1 LHHERLRSAGGAAF
15 VVANHLEKI
24 AMMTFGAPIWF
35 WALAVIPV
43 LALFFARA
51 EQRGV
56 ERLREFVSPRLLP
69 QLAATVNRGRRV
81 LRFGLLMLGLAF
93 AIVSLAR
100 PQWGYIYEDV
110 KRKGLD
116 LLFAVD
122 TSRSMLS
129 NDVQPNRLERVKL
142 AAQDL
147 VNQLQG
153 DRVGLIAFAGRAF
166 LQAPLTIDYEAEVE
180 SINDLDTKTIPE
192 GGTNISEAI
201 NLALNTFGKSAAGN
215 RALIIFTDGEDLSGD
230 AAKMAKAAA
239 DAGVRIFTVGVGTP
253 QGSLIPVTSDD
264 GGTAFV
270 KDSAGQVVKSKLDE
284 KRLREIAQ
292 ATGGFYLHL
301 DDGPRTMSQ
310 LYSQGLANMKAADI
324 DARLGRRPIER
335 YEWPLGGAM
344 LALTMSI
351 LIGERKRVRVRAR
364 VPRWSKIAVPA
375 TALILIF
382 ARPAF
387 GAATGLNLYREG
399 KYNDAYKSFQ
409 DDLQLHPDSSQKEK
423 IEFDAGAAAFKM
435 GDYNKALQ
443 SFSNALLSPDK
454 GLQENSHFNLGR
466 TLEDRADMDQTN
478 ETTLKDLTDAASHYE
493 STLRLNPKNEAAKAN
508 LEEVRKK
515 IERLKQHPK
524 QKPTPP
530 PQQQNKKDKNQQQNG
545 GEQNQD
551 QQQSQSQSSSGKDQN
566 QQQQQ
571 QQNQQAQSQNQSGS
585 SQSKNSQDKSNRAQA
600 KNEPQKNQQPQAGE
614 TPSPSPGKGKDQ
626 QQANQ
631 PSPSPGKGE
640 NKNAQASP
648 SPSAGEQDRQSGRDQ
663 EQPEESPSPGGG
675 EDQMPPP
682 SPGEG
687 EGGEG
692 SASPSATPTSSPQK
706 KLAGEIKGANG
717 DQQPQNP
724 QNAAQLAEAESEKEG
739 QMSEKQAELLLKSMK
754 DEEQRVQLDE
764 RKVRRRVYND
774 W

>member
-1 LHHERLRSAGGAAF
+1 MS
-15 VVANHLEKI
+15 
-24 AMMTFGAPIWF
+24 FGAPIWF
-35 WALAVIPV
+35 WALLAIPV
-43 LALFFARA
+43 LAVLFARA

-56 ERLREFVSPRLLP
+56 TKLREFVSPRLLP
-69 QLAATVNRGRRV
+69 QLAAAVNRSRRV
-81 LRFGLLMLGLAF
+81 LRFALVMLGLAL

-166 LQAPLTIDYEAEVE
+166 LQAPLTIDYEAAVE

-201 NLALNTFGKSAAGN
+201 NLAVNTFGKSAAGN
-215 RALIIFTDGEDLSGD
+215 RALIIFTDGEELNGD
-230 AAKMAKAAA
+230 AAKTAKSAA

-253 QGSLIPVTSDD
+253 QGSLIPINSDD

-284 KRLREIAQ
+284 KRLHEIAQ
-292 ATGGFYLHL
+292 ISGGFYLHL

-335 YEWPLGGAM
+335 YEWPLGAAM

-351 LIGERKRVRVRAR
+351 LIGERKKVHVRAR
-364 VPRWSKIAVPA
+364 SPRWSKIAVPA
-375 TALILIF
+375 TALLFIF
-382 ARPAF
+382 AGPVF
-387 GAATGLNLYREG
+387 GTATGLNLYREG
-399 KYNDAYKSFQ
+399 KYNDAYQSFQ
-409 DDLQLHPDSSQKEK
+409 QDLNSHPDSSEKEK

-443 SFSNALLSPDK
+443 SFSDSLLSSDK
-454 GLQENSHFNLGR
+454 ALQENSHFNLGR
-466 TLEDRADMDQTN
+466 TLEDRADKDETN
-478 ETTLKDLTDAASHYE
+478 DNTLKDLTDAASHYE

-545 GEQNQD
+545 DQNQD
-551 QQQSQSQSSSGKDQN
+551 QQQSQSSSGKDQN

-571 QQNQQAQSQNQSGS
+571 QNQQAQSQNQPGS
-585 SQSKNSQDKSNRAQA
+585 SQSKNSQDKSNQAQA
-600 KNEPQKNQQPQAGE
+600 KNEPQKNQQPQPGE
-614 TPSPSPGKGKDQ
+614 SPSPSPGKGQ
-626 QQANQ
+626 QQTNQ
-631 PSPSPGKGE
+631 PSPAPGKGE
-640 NKNAQASP
+640 NKNALVTA
-648 SPSAGEQDRQSGRDQ
+648 SPSAGGQDRRSSRNQ

-675 EDQMPPP
+675 EDQMPSP

-687 EGGEG
+687 EGEGEN
-692 SASPSATPTSSPQK
+692 ATPSATPTSSPQK

-717 DQQPQNP
+717 DKQPESPQQ
-724 QNAAQLAEAESEKEG
+724 AAQLGGAEPEKEG

-764 RKVRRRVYND
+764 RKLRRHVYND

>member
-1 LHHERLRSAGGAAF
+1 MIS
-15 VVANHLEKI
+15 
-24 AMMTFGAPIWF
+24 FGASIWF

-43 LALFFARA
+43 LALLFARA
-51 EQRGV
+51 EQRGTA
-56 ERLREFVSPRLLP
+56 RLREFVSPRLLP
-69 QLAATVNRGRRV
+69 QLAATVNRSRRL

-100 PQWGYIYEDV
+100 PQWGYIYEGV

-166 LQAPLTIDYEAEVE
+166 LQAPLTIDYEAAVE

-201 NLALNTFGKSAAGN
+201 NLALSTFGKSAAGN
-215 RALIIFTDGEDLSGD
+215 RALIIFTDGEELSGD

-239 DAGVRIFTVGVGTP
+239 DAGVKIFTVGVGTP
-253 QGSLIPVTSDD
+253 QGSLIPVTSDE

-335 YEWPLGGAM
+335 YEWALGAAM

-351 LIGERKRVRVRAR
+351 LIGERKRVRVRNGG
-364 VPRWSKIAVPA
+364 PRWSKIAVPA

-387 GAATGLNLYREG
+387 GTATGLNLYREG

-409 DDLQLHPDSSQKEK
+409 EDLQSHPDSSQREK

-435 GDYNKALQ
+435 SDYNKALQ

-454 GLQENSHFNLGR
+454 GLQESSHFNLGR

-508 LEEVRKK
+508 LEEVKKK

-530 PQQQNKKDKNQQQNG
+530 PQQQNQKDKNQQQNG

-551 QQQSQSQSSSGKDQN
+551 QQSQSQSSSGKDQN
-566 QQQQQ
+566 QNQQQQ
-571 QQNQQAQSQNQSGS
+571 QDQQAQSQNQSGS
-585 SQSKNSQDKSNRAQA
+585 SQNQKSQDKSNQAQA

-614 TPSPSPGKGKDQ
+614 TPSPSPSQGKDQ
-626 QQANQ
+626 QQGNQ
-631 PSPSPGKGE
+631 PSPSPSPGKGE
-640 NKNAQASP
+640 NKNSQATP
-648 SPSAGEQDRQSGRDQ
+648 SPSAGKQDRQSARDQ
-663 EQPEESPSPGGG
+663 EQPQESPSPGGG
-675 EDQMPPP
+675 EDQLPSP

-687 EGGEG
+687 EGEGENATP
-692 SASPSATPTSSPQK
+692 SASPTSSPQK

-724 QNAAQLAEAESEKEG
+724 QNAAEFAEAEPEKEG

-764 RKVRRRVYND
+764 RKVRRHVYND

>member
-1 LHHERLRSAGGAAF
+1 MS
-15 VVANHLEKI
+15 
-24 AMMTFGAPIWF
+24 FGAPIWF
-35 WALAVIPV
+35 WALLAIPV
-43 LALFFARA
+43 LAVLFARA

-56 ERLREFVSPRLLP
+56 TKLREFVSPRLLP
-69 QLAATVNRGRRV
+69 QLAATVNRSRRV
-81 LRFGLLMLGLAF
+81 LRFALLMLGLAL

-166 LQAPLTIDYEAEVE
+166 LQAPLTIDYEAAVE

-201 NLALNTFGKSAAGN
+201 NLAVNTFGKSAAGN
-215 RALIIFTDGEDLSGD
+215 RALIIFTDGEELNGD
-230 AAKMAKAAA
+230 AAKTAKSAA

-253 QGSLIPVTSDD
+253 QGSLIPINSDD

-284 KRLREIAQ
+284 KRLHEIAQ
-292 ATGGFYLHL
+292 ISGGFYLHL

-324 DARLGRRPIER
+324 DARLGRKPIER
-335 YEWPLGGAM
+335 YEWPLGAAM

-351 LIGERKRVRVRAR
+351 LIGERKKVHVRAR
-364 VPRWSKIAVPA
+364 SPRWSKIAVPA
-375 TALILIF
+375 TALLFIF
-382 ARPAF
+382 AGPVF
-387 GAATGLNLYREG
+387 GTATGLNLYREG
-399 KYNDAYKSFQ
+399 KYNDAYQSFQ
-409 DDLQLHPDSSQKEK
+409 QDLNSHPDSSEKEK

-443 SFSNALLSPDK
+443 SFSDSLLSSDK
-454 GLQENSHFNLGR
+454 ALQENSHFNLGR
-466 TLEDRADMDQTN
+466 TLEDRADMDETN
-478 ETTLKDLTDAASHYE
+478 DNTLKDLTDAASHYE

-545 GEQNQD
+545 GGKNQD
-551 QQQSQSQSSSGKDQN
+551 QQQSQSQSSSGKDQSQQ

-585 SQSKNSQDKSNRAQA
+585 TKNSQDKSNQAQA
-600 KNEPQKNQQPQAGE
+600 KNEPQKNQQSQAGE
-614 TPSPSPGKGKDQ
+614 TPSPTPGKDQ
-626 QQANQ
+626 QQASQ

-640 NKNAQASP
+640 NKNASATP
-648 SPSAGEQDRQSGRDQ
+648 SPSAGGQDRQSGRDQ

-675 EDQMPPP
+675 DDQKPSP

-687 EGGEG
+687 EDEGEN
-692 SASPSATPTSSPQK
+692 ATPSATPTSSPQG

-717 DQQPQNP
+717 DQPPQNP
-724 QNAAQLAEAESEKEG
+724 QNAAQLAEAEPEKGG

-764 RKVRRRVYND
+764 RRVRRHVYND

>member
-1 LHHERLRSAGGAAF
+1 M
-15 VVANHLEKI
+15 N
-24 AMMTFGAPIWF
+24 FGAPQWF
-35 WALAVIPV
+35 WALAVLPLLIG
-43 LALFFARA
+43 LYIRA
-51 EQRGV
+51 ER
-56 ERLREFVSPRLLP
+56 RSALHLREFVSPRLLP
-69 QLAATVNRGRRV
+69 QLAGNVDRMRRAI
-81 LRFGLLMLGLAF
+81 RFGFVLL
-93 AIVSLAR
+93 SLALAITALAKPR
-100 PQWGYIYEDV
+100 WGYTYEDL
-110 KRKGLD
+110 KRRGLD
-116 LLFAVD
+116 LLFAID

-129 NDVQPNRLERVKL
+129 NVVAPNRLERVKL

-147 VNQLQG
+147 ITELQG
-153 DRVGLIAFAGRAF
+153 DRAGLIAFAGRAF
-166 LQAPLTIDYEAEVE
+166 LQAPLTIDYEAAVE

-201 NLALNTFGKSAAGN
+201 NLAVKTFGKSAAGN
-215 RALIIFTDGEDLSGD
+215 RALIIFTDGEELNGD
-230 AAKMAKAAA
+230 AAKTAKSAA

-253 QGSLIPVTSDD
+253 QGSLIPLKSDD

-292 ATGGFYLHL
+292 ATGGFYLNL
-301 DDGPRTMSQ
+301 DDGPRKMSQ
-310 LYSQGLANMKAADI
+310 LYAQGLASMTAADI

-335 YEWPLGGAM
+335 YEWPLGAAI

-351 LIGERKRVRVRAR
+351 LIGERKRVRARAR
-364 VPRWSKIAVPA
+364 VPQWSKIAVPA
-375 TALILIF
+375 TALLLIF

-409 DDLQLHPDSSQKEK
+409 EDLQSHPDSSQKEK

-508 LEEVRKK
+508 LEEVKKK

-545 GEQNQD
+545 GGQNQD
-551 QQQSQSQSSSGKDQN
+551 QKQSQSQSSSGKDQSQQ

-571 QQNQQAQSQNQSGS
+571 QQN
-585 SQSKNSQDKSNRAQA
+585 
-600 KNEPQKNQQPQAGE
+600 
-614 TPSPSPGKGKDQ
+614 
-626 QQANQ
+626 
-631 PSPSPGKGE
+631 
-640 NKNAQASP
+640 
-648 SPSAGEQDRQSGRDQ
+648 
-663 EQPEESPSPGGG
+663 
-675 EDQMPPP
+675 
-682 SPGEG
+682 
-687 EGGEG
+687 
-692 SASPSATPTSSPQK
+692 
-706 KLAGEIKGANG
+706 
-717 DQQPQNP
+717 
-724 QNAAQLAEAESEKEG
+724 
-739 QMSEKQAELLLKSMK
+739 
-754 DEEQRVQLDE
+754 
-764 RKVRRRVYND
+764 
-774 W
+774 

>member
-1 LHHERLRSAGGAAF
+1 MS
-15 VVANHLEKI
+15 
-24 AMMTFGAPIWF
+24 FGAPIWF
-35 WALAVIPV
+35 WALLAIPV
-43 LALFFARA
+43 LAVLFARA

-56 ERLREFVSPRLLP
+56 TKLREFVSPRLLP
-69 QLAATVNRGRRV
+69 QLAATVNRSRRV
-81 LRFGLLMLGLAF
+81 LRFALLMLGLAL

-166 LQAPLTIDYEAEVE
+166 LQAPLTIDYEAAVE

-201 NLALNTFGKSAAGN
+201 NLAVNTFGKSAAGN
-215 RALIIFTDGEDLSGD
+215 RALIIFTDGEELNGD
-230 AAKMAKAAA
+230 AAKTAKSAA

-253 QGSLIPVTSDD
+253 QGSLIPINSDD

-284 KRLREIAQ
+284 KRLHEIAQ
-292 ATGGFYLHL
+292 ISGGFYLHL

-335 YEWPLGGAM
+335 YEWPLGAAM

-351 LIGERKRVRVRAR
+351 LIGERKKVHVRAR
-364 VPRWSKIAVPA
+364 SPRWSKIAVPA
-375 TALILIF
+375 TALLFIF
-382 ARPAF
+382 AGPVF
-387 GAATGLNLYREG
+387 GTATGLNLYREG
-399 KYNDAYKSFQ
+399 KYNDAYQSFQ
-409 DDLQLHPDSSQKEK
+409 QDLNSHPDSSEKEK

-443 SFSNALLSPDK
+443 SFSDSLLSSDK
-454 GLQENSHFNLGR
+454 ALQENSHFNLGR
-466 TLEDRADMDQTN
+466 TLEDRADMDETN
-478 ETTLKDLTDAASHYE
+478 DNTLKDLTDAASHYE

-545 GEQNQD
+545 GDQNQD

-566 QQQQQ
+566 QQQQ

-585 SQSKNSQDKSNRAQA
+585 SQSKNSQDKSNQAQA
-600 KNEPQKNQQPQAGE
+600 KNEPQKNQQPQPGE
-614 TPSPSPGKGKDQ
+614 SPSPSPGKDQ
-626 QQANQ
+626 QQTNQ
-631 PSPSPGKGE
+631 PSPAPGKGE
-640 NKNAQASP
+640 NKNAPATA
-648 SPSAGEQDRQSGRDQ
+648 SPSAGGQDRQSSRNQ

-675 EDQMPPP
+675 EDQMPSP

-687 EGGEG
+687 EGEGEN
-692 SASPSATPTSSPQK
+692 ATPSATPTSSPQK

-717 DQQPQNP
+717 DKQPESPQQ
-724 QNAAQLAEAESEKEG
+724 AAQLGGAEPEKER

-764 RKVRRRVYND
+764 RKVRRHVYND

>member
-1 LHHERLRSAGGAAF
+1 MS
-15 VVANHLEKI
+15 
-24 AMMTFGAPIWF
+24 FGAPIWF
-35 WALAVIPV
+35 WALLAIPV
-43 LALFFARA
+43 LAVLFARA

-56 ERLREFVSPRLLP
+56 TKLREFVSPRLLP
-69 QLAATVNRGRRV
+69 QLAATVNRSRRV
-81 LRFGLLMLGLAF
+81 LRFALVMLGLAL

-166 LQAPLTIDYEAEVE
+166 LQAPLTIDYEAAVE

-201 NLALNTFGKSAAGN
+201 NLAVNTFGKSAAGN
-215 RALIIFTDGEDLSGD
+215 RALIIFTDGEELNGD
-230 AAKMAKAAA
+230 AAKTAKSAA

-253 QGSLIPVTSDD
+253 QGSLIPINSDD

-284 KRLREIAQ
+284 KRLREVAQ

-335 YEWPLGGAM
+335 YEWPLGAAM

-351 LIGERKRVRVRAR
+351 LIGERKRVHVRAR
-364 VPRWSKIAVPA
+364 SPRWSKIAVPA
-375 TALILIF
+375 TALLFIF
-382 ARPAF
+382 VGPVF
-387 GAATGLNLYREG
+387 GTATGLNLYREG
-399 KYNDAYKSFQ
+399 KYNDAYQSFQ
-409 DDLQLHPDSSQKEK
+409 QDLNSHPDSSEKEK

-443 SFSNALLSPDK
+443 SFSDSLLSSDK
-454 GLQENSHFNLGR
+454 ALQENSHFNLGR
-466 TLEDRADMDQTN
+466 TLEDRADMDETN
-478 ETTLKDLTDAASHYE
+478 DNTLKDLTDAASHYE

-545 GEQNQD
+545 DQNQD
-551 QQQSQSQSSSGKDQN
+551 QQQSQSSSGKDQN

-571 QQNQQAQSQNQSGS
+571 QNQQAQSQNQSGN
-585 SQSKNSQDKSNRAQA
+585 SQSKNSQDKSNQAQA
-600 KNEPQKNQQPQAGE
+600 KNEPQKNQQPQPGE
-614 TPSPSPGKGKDQ
+614 SPSPSPGKDQ
-626 QQANQ
+626 QQTNQ
-631 PSPSPGKGE
+631 PSPAPGKGE
-640 NKNAQASP
+640 NKNAPATA
-648 SPSAGEQDRQSGRDQ
+648 SPSAGGQDRQSSRNQ

-675 EDQMPPP
+675 EDQMPSP

-687 EGGEG
+687 EGEGEN
-692 SASPSATPTSSPQK
+692 ATPSATPTSSPQK

-717 DQQPQNP
+717 DKQPESPQQ
-724 QNAAQLAEAESEKEG
+724 AAQLGGAEPEKEG

-764 RKVRRRVYND
+764 RKVRRHVYND

>member
-1 LHHERLRSAGGAAF
+1 M
-15 VVANHLEKI
+15 N
-24 AMMTFGAPIWF
+24 FGAPEWF
-35 WALAVIPV
+35 WALLAIPILAV
-43 LALFFARA
+43 LFMRA
-51 EQRGV
+51 EQRAV
-56 ERLREFVSPRLLP
+56 ARLREFVSPKLLP
-69 QLAATVNRGRRV
+69 QLSATVNRSRRIF
-81 LRFGLLMLGLAF
+81 RFGLLMLGLAL
-93 AIVSLAR
+93 AIVSLTR

-142 AAQDL
+142 AGQDL

-201 NLALNTFGKSAAGN
+201 SLAVNTFGKSAAGN
-215 RALIIFTDGEDLSGD
+215 RALIIFTDGEELSGD
-230 AAKMAKAAA
+230 ATKTAKAAA
-239 DAGVRIFTVGVGTP
+239 DGGLKIFTIGVGTP
-253 QGSLIPVTSDD
+253 QGSLIPINSDD

-284 KRLREIAQ
+284 KRLREIAE

-301 DDGPRTMSQ
+301 DDGPRTMAQ
-310 LYSQGLANMKAADI
+310 LYSEGLVKMKAAEI
-324 DARLGRRPIER
+324 DARLSRTPIER
-335 YEWPLGGAM
+335 YEWPLGAAM

-351 LIGERKRVRVRAR
+351 LIGERQRVRVGGRL
-364 VPRWSKIAVPA
+364 PRWSKVAVPA
-375 TALILIF
+375 MALLLIF
-382 ARPAF
+382 TRPAF
-387 GAATGLNLYREG
+387 GAATGLNLYRDG
-399 KYNDAYKSFQ
+399 KYNDAYKSFEE
-409 DDLQLHPDSSQKEK
+409 DLKSHPDSSQKEK
-423 IEFDAGAAAFKM
+423 IEFDAGTAAFKM

-443 SFSNALLSPDK
+443 SFSDALLSSDK

-478 ETTLKDLTDAASHYE
+478 DTTLRDLTDAASHYE
-493 STLRLNPKNEAAKAN
+493 STLQLNPNNEAAKAN
-508 LEEVRKK
+508 LEEVKKK

-530 PQQQNKKDKNQQQNG
+530 PKQQQKKQDQKQSG

-551 QQQSQSQSSSGKDQN
+551 QQQQSQSQSSSGKDQN
-566 QQQQQ
+566 QEQQQQ
-571 QQNQQAQSQNQSGS
+571 QSQQAQSQDQSGTN
-585 SQSKNSQDKSNRAQA
+585 KDSQDKSNQQLA
-600 KNEPQKNQQPQAGE
+600 KNEPQKNQQSPAGE
-614 TPSPSPGKGKDQ
+614 SPSPSPGKDQ
-626 QQANQ
+626 QQEQ
-631 PSPSPGKGE
+631 RTSPSPGKGE
-640 NKNAQASP
+640 NK
-648 SPSAGEQDRQSGRDQ
+648 DRQSAGKQ
-663 EQPEESPSPGGG
+663 EQPEESPTPGGG
-675 EDQMPPP
+675 EEESQSP

-687 EGGEG
+687 EGEGENVT
-692 SASPSATPTSSPQK
+692 PSVSPTSSPQK
-706 KLAGEIKGANG
+706 KLAGEIKGAKG
-717 DQQPQNP
+717 EQQPQS
-724 QNAAQLAEAESEKEG
+724 QEQTAQMAEGEPEKEG
-739 QMSEKQAELLLKSMK
+739 QMSEKQAELLLQSMK

-764 RKVRRRVYND
+764 RKVRRHVYND

>member
-1 LHHERLRSAGGAAF
+1 
-15 VVANHLEKI
+15 
-24 AMMTFGAPIWF
+24 MMSFGAPIWF
-35 WALAVIPV
+35 WALLVIPV
-43 LALFFARA
+43 LALLFARA
-51 EQRGV
+51 EQRGIA
-56 ERLREFVSPRLLP
+56 RLREFVSPRLLP
-69 QLAATVNRGRRV
+69 QLAATVNRSRRV
-81 LRFGLLMLGLAF
+81 FRFALLMLGLAL

-201 NLALNTFGKSAAGN
+201 NLALNTLGKSAAGN
-215 RALIIFTDGEDLSGD
+215 RALIIFTDGEELSGD
-230 AAKMAKAAA
+230 AAKVAKTAAE
-239 DAGVRIFTVGVGTP
+239 AGVRIFTVGVGTP

-284 KRLREIAQ
+284 KRLHEIAQ

-310 LYSQGLANMKAADI
+310 LYAQGLANMKAADI
-324 DARLGRRPIER
+324 DARLGQRPIER
-335 YEWPLGGAM
+335 YEWPLGAAI

-351 LIGERKRVRVRAR
+351 LIGERKRVRAHAR
-364 VPRWSKIAVPA
+364 VPQWSRMAVPA
-375 TALILIF
+375 TALILVF

-387 GAATGLNLYREG
+387 AAATGLNLYREG

-409 DDLQLHPDSSQKEK
+409 EDLQSHPDSSQKEK

-443 SFSNALLSPDK
+443 SFSNALLSSDK

-508 LEEVRKK
+508 LEEVKKK

-545 GEQNQD
+545 GGKNQD
-551 QQQSQSQSSSGKDQN
+551 QQQSQSQSSSGKDQSQQ

-585 SQSKNSQDKSNRAQA
+585 TKNSQDKSNQAQA
-600 KNEPQKNQQPQAGE
+600 KNEPQKNQQSQAGE
-614 TPSPSPGKGKDQ
+614 TPSPTPGKDQ
-626 QQANQ
+626 QQASQ

-640 NKNAQASP
+640 NKNASATP
-648 SPSAGEQDRQSGRDQ
+648 SPSAGGQDRQSGRDQ
-663 EQPEESPSPGGG
+663 EQPKESPSPGGG
-675 EDQMPPP
+675 DDQKPSP

-687 EGGEG
+687 EGEDEGEN
-692 SASPSATPTSSPQK
+692 ATPSATPTSSPQG

-717 DQQPQNP
+717 DQPPQNP
-724 QNAAQLAEAESEKEG
+724 QNAAQLAEAEPEKGG
-739 QMSEKQAELLLKSMK
+739 QMSEKQAELLLKSMR
-754 DEEQRVQLDE
+754 DEEQRVRLDE
-764 RKVRRRVYND
+764 RRVRRHVYSD

>member
-1 LHHERLRSAGGAAF
+1 LHHERLRPADGAAF

-24 AMMTFGAPIWF
+24 AMMSFGAPIWF
-35 WALAVIPV
+35 WALLVIPV
-43 LALFFARA
+43 LALLFGRA
-51 EQRGV
+51 EQRGIA
-56 ERLREFVSPRLLP
+56 RLREFVSPRLLP
-69 QLAATVNRGRRV
+69 QLAATVNRSHRV
-81 LRFGLLMLGLAF
+81 FRFALLMLGLAF
-93 AIVSLAR
+93 TIVSLAR

-201 NLALNTFGKSAAGN
+201 NLALSTFGKSAAGN
-215 RALIIFTDGEDLSGD
+215 RALIIFTDGEELIGD
-230 AAKMAKAAA
+230 AAKVAKTAAE
-239 DAGVRIFTVGVGTP
+239 AGVRIFTVGVGTP
-253 QGSLIPVTSDD
+253 QGSLIPIQSDD

-310 LYSQGLANMKAADI
+310 LYTQGLANMKAADI
-324 DARLGRRPIER
+324 NARLGRRPIER
-335 YEWPLGGAM
+335 YEWPLGAAM

-351 LIGERKRVRVRAR
+351 LIGERKRVRARAR
-364 VPRWSKIAVPA
+364 VPQWSKIAVPA
-375 TALILIF
+375 TALLLIF
-382 ARPAF
+382 ARPVF
-387 GAATGLNLYREG
+387 GTAAAGLNLYREG
-399 KYNDAYKSFQ
+399 KYNDAYRSFEE
-409 DDLQLHPDSSQKEK
+409 DLQAHPDSSQKEK

-443 SFSNALLSPDK
+443 SFSNALLSPEK
-454 GLQENSHFNLGR
+454 GLQENSYFNLGR
-466 TLEDRADMDQTN
+466 TLEDRADMDETN

-508 LEEVRKK
+508 LEEVKKK

-545 GEQNQD
+545 GGQNQD
-551 QQQSQSQSSSGKDQN
+551 QQQSQSQSSSGKDQSQ

-585 SQSKNSQDKSNRAQA
+585 SQSKNSQDKSNQAQA

-614 TPSPSPGKGKDQ
+614 TPSPGKDQ

-631 PSPSPGKGE
+631 PSPSPGKGD
-640 NKNAQASP
+640 NKSPLATP
-648 SPSAGEQDRQSGRDQ
+648 SPSAGEQDRQSSRSQ
-663 EQPEESPSPGGG
+663 EEPEKSPTPSAG
-675 EDQMPPP
+675 EDQTPSP

-687 EGGEG
+687 EGEEG
-692 SASPSATPTSSPQK
+692 SATPSATPTSSPEK

-724 QNAAQLAEAESEKEG
+724 QNAAQLAEAEPEKEG

-764 RKVRRRVYND
+764 RKVRRHVYND